1 MSLKY
6 ASSMSQ
12 SCNNLNSDLMKKHK
26 TPTKTP
32 LKLRQ
37 TCTSTKKTPHQTKT
51 NDRYIPNR
59 VSSNM
64 EVGYHL
70 LINNKDQQ
78 ENIEN
83 VHLFDHVKRKLIN
96 DTCSGFSSSQGD
108 SHSNSKEQRVLSL
121 HTRLGSEH
129 SEQAFAD
136 NLKAVYNASTS
147 MMNTSLK
154 KSALHNRHVITQP
167 EKILD
172 APEFRDDFCKRLKP
186 LIKYVKLNFSII
198 LKTYISTFDDLIKLI
213 N

>member
-1 MSLKY
+1 
-6 ASSMSQ
+6 MSQ

-37 TCTSTKKTPHQTKT
+37 TCTSTKKTPHTTKT

-70 LINNKDQQ
+70 LINSKDQQ
-78 ENIEN
+78 DNIEN
-83 VHLFDHVKRKLIN
+83 VHLYDHVKRKLIN
-96 DTCSGFSSSQGD
+96 DTCGGAGNSGFSSSQGGD
-108 SHSNSKEQRVLSL
+108 CNSNNKEQRVLSL
-121 HTRLGSEH
+121 HSRLGGENV
-129 SEQAFAD
+129 EQAFAD

-172 APEFRDDFCKRLKP
+172 APEFKDDFCK
-186 LIKYVKLNFSII
+186 
-198 LKTYISTFDDLIKLI
+198 
-213 N
+213 